1 MSKRFLTGAS
11 FAGNLGIGTTSPGAK
26 LQVNGSTSDT
36 SANAFIIRNSSN
48 TSLFSVRNDGRIDV
62 PSGAIVHA
70 GGGYANTSTN
80 DSY

>member
-70 GGGYANTSTN
+70 GGG
-80 DSY
+80 